1 MPGHVTVVTDS
12 AACLTGDLAR
22 QHRVLVVPLRV
33 LAGEQAVD
41 DRPAPLPDVIEQQL
55 RAGRRLSTARPA
67 PDRFAAAYAAAAAA
81 GATAVVSVHLSG
93 QLSGAIS
100 SATLAAA
107 SASVPVIV
115 IDSRSI
121 GMGLG
126 LAVLA
131 AARAASAGQG
141 ADDVAGWASR
151 CAAQLGSFFACDTP
165 DLLRAGGR
173 LGGPAGPQSAGPQSA
188 GQQSAGPQSAGP
200 QSAGQ
205 QSAGPRGSAL
215 TARPLLHVKDGRI
228 AILERVRTLSA
239 AAARLEELAAGF
251 AAGRPVDVGVVHLGH
266 AARAAR
272 LAGRL
277 AVAIP
282 RQRHAYL
289 AEAGAAIWAHTGP
302 GMLGV
307 AIAPC

>member
-12 AACLTGDLAR
+12 AACLTSDLAR
-22 QHRVLVVPLRV
+22 QHHVLVVPLRV

-41 DRPAPLPDVIEQQL
+41 DRPAPLPGVIEQQL

-93 QLSGAIS
+93 QLSGTVS
-100 SATLAAA
+100 SATLAAGR
-107 SASVPVIV
+107 ASVPVTV

-121 GMGLG
+121 GIGLG

-131 AARAASAGQG
+131 AATAASAGLG
-141 ADDVAGWASR
+141 ADDVAGTASR
-151 CAAQLGSFFACDTP
+151 CAARLGSFFACDSP

-173 LGGPAGPQSAGPQSA
+173 LDGPAGPQSAGPQSA
-188 GQQSAGPQSAGP
+188 GPQSAGP
-200 QSAGQ
+200 QSAG
-205 QSAGPRGSAL
+205 SRSGGL
-215 TARPLLHVKDGRI
+215 TARPLLHVRDGRI

-239 AAARLEELAAGF
+239 AAARLEELAVGF
-251 AAGRPVDVGVVHLGH
+251 AGGRPVDVGIVHLGH
-266 AARAAR
+266 AERAAR

-277 AVAIP
+277 AAAIP
-282 RQRHAYL
+282 QQRHAYL
-289 AEAGAAIWAHTGP
+289 AEAGAAIRAHTGP